1 MSVHEN
7 AEGIAKMSVHEEAEG
22 RVKKRAHQRQGE
34 GTPEARR
41 GHAIKIQG
49 YVLVAACRVT

>member
-41 GHAIKIQG
+41 GHAIKI
-49 YVLVAACRVT
+49 